1 MLTSVKIAIAEPS
14 AIVRAGLEAQL
25 RKLQHYKAQI
35 IYLMDEQR
43 REWQDVAAVISADI
57 YLINPMLTGAS
68 PRTQLPDLA
77 FETKLMAIDYGS
89 CDPGILREY
98 DGVIRLT
105 DSPTQISEA
114 IDILLQNEQAAASA
128 NLEAQMLTP
137 REREIIICVVKG
149 MTNKEIAGQLYLST
163 HTVITHRRN
172 ISKKLQIHSPS
183 GLTIYAIMNK
193 LVELED
199 IKDEL

>member
-57 YLINPMLTGAS
+57 YLINPMLTGTN
-68 PRTQLPDLA
+68 PRAQLPDLA
-77 FETKLMAIDYGS
+77 FETKLMAIDYGGG
-89 CDPGILREY
+89 DPGILREY

-105 DSPTQISEA
+105 DSPAQISEA

>member
-57 YLINPMLTGAS
+57 YLINPMLTGTN
-68 PRTQLPDLA
+68 PRAQLPDLA
-77 FETKLMAIDYGS
+77 FETKLMAIDYGG

-105 DSPTQISEA
+105 DSPAQISEA

-172 ISKKLQIHSPS
+172 ISKQQHIQSPS
-183 GLTIYAIMNK
+183 RLTNYANMNK